1 MNNLKHM
8 IILIMIT
15 NTVGCAHVQPQEVAA
30 RDAAKLDRKLVR
42 DAVVFEDGAKDGAV
56 VPEISSPQLR
66 AIMIPERVENNR
78 LIEAHREWV
87 LDGDVAILGIPHSTV
102 RSTIKTT
109 GGKRK

>member
-1 MNNLKHM
+1 MNKFIQ
-8 IILIMIT
+8 IISLLTAI
-15 NTVGCAHVQPQEVAA
+15 NVVGCAHVPVGGSSASEAV
-30 RDAAKLDRKLVR
+30 KLDRKLVR

-87 LDGDVAILGIPHSTV
+87 LDGDVSILGIPRDQTKQY
-102 RSTIKTT
+102 R
-109 GGKRK
+109 GKRK